1 VDVITPPSLQV
12 QQPNQNSISGMPAQ
26 TEVQKSI
33 VVKILDFV
41 GESIFEFF
49 LIILFSVLFL
59 TILNYFKLLP
69 LSSIFP
75 FLSFLPHQ

>member
-59 TILNYFKLLP
+59 TILNYIKLLP